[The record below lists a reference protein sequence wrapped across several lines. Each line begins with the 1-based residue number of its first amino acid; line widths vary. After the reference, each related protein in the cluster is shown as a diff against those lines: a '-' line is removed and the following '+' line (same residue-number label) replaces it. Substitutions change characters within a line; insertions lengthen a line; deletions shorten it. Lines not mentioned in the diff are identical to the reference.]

1 MSGKSSSSSVWM
13 CSDSVST
20 YSDLTRSLD
29 KALNPSHPPWRI
41 WLIVARFCCLAAYSD
56 DMLHLN
62 SPACKLSGLSFL
74 RAKFTTWVNFELWY
88 RGLGMVEWLAD
99 RYAKYTKAKAWT
111 VGLVRGGWREAQARE
126 AGLL

>member
-1 MSGKSSSSSVWM
+1 M
-13 CSDSVST
+13 
-20 YSDLTRSLD
+20 
-29 KALNPSHPPWRI
+29 I
-41 WLIVARFCCLAAYSD
+41 
-56 DMLHLN
+56 HLK
-62 SPACKLSGLSFL
+62 SPACELSGLSLL

-111 VGLVRGGWREAQARE
+111 VGLIQGGWREAQARE